1 MSAGE
6 LRERVRFEARGL
18 VDDGFGN
25 EVSGDWANALGTTVF
40 SARITPSRGAESIQA
55 ARLAGKQP
63 VVITVRS
70 SQQTRQVTV
79 DWRVVDARS
88 GTIYN
93 IRSIVNPDER
103 DVFLDMECDSGV
115 AT

>member
-1 MSAGE
+1 MTTAAD
-6 LRERVRFEARGL
+6 LRERVAFQRRAL

-25 EVSGDWANALGTTVF
+25 EVAGDWTEVF
-40 SARITPSRGAESIQA
+40 RESARIKPARGAETIQA

-70 SQQTRQVTV
+70 SSNTRQVTTEWRAV
-79 DWRVVDARS
+79 DTRKDTV
-88 GTIYN
+88 YN
-93 IRSIVNPDER
+93 IRSIVNPDEKNA
-103 DVFLDMECDSGV
+103 FLDMECDSGV